1 MDGLVLSG
9 VPGIVLSG
17 VRLSCYQ
24 EYENTGK
31 PITAR
36 VCGPSNFPN
45 KKYITFRAA
54 NKTLSSPSAGNAVGE
69 RWDES
74 DTKKSVRR
82 CTRGLRRCFPWWR
95 LLPKVGGHA

>member
-24 EYENTGK
+24 EYENAGK

-45 KKYITFRAA
+45 KKYITFSRSAPFRWTTTKRHGEQRFARQAKPGFPVWRA
-54 NKTLSSPSAGNAVGE
+54 TP
-69 RWDES
+69 
-74 DTKKSVRR
+74 
-82 CTRGLRRCFPWWR
+82 
-95 LLPKVGGHA
+95 

>member
-24 EYENTGK
+24 EYENAGK

-36 VCGPSNFPN
+36 VCGSSNLPN
-45 KKYITFRAA
+45 KKYITFSRSTPFRWTTAKRHGEQWFAWQAAPGFPVWRAR
-54 NKTLSSPSAGNAVGE
+54 P
-69 RWDES
+69 
-74 DTKKSVRR
+74 
-82 CTRGLRRCFPWWR
+82 
-95 LLPKVGGHA
+95 